1 MAAGSGCMAALDAG
15 RGWGRD
21 MSVLA
26 DRLPEAVLGEGG
38 QWLHPEVMTTGASLV
53 RAVNWASLLTPE
65 LAELC
70 PAVSLR

>member
-1 MAAGSGCMAALDAG
+1 
-15 RGWGRD
+15 